1 MGAYTRQGAGI
12 SRFTEP
18 KKHLLPT
25 LHKLAAQR
33 PGAATSEES
42 REYTSIQLNR
52 VSELQVHTDRFN
64 LNTNWVISSGK
75 YKGGRVWIAREGGT
89 EPPPG
94 LPHSHLRGEY
104 FSTHNQWLHFDPR
117 QDHAVEP

>member
-25 LHKLAAQR
+25 FHKLAAQR
-33 PGAATSEES
+33 PRAATSEAS

-64 LNTNWVISSGK
+64 RDMNWVISFGK
-75 YKGGRVWIAREGGT
+75 YKGGRVWIAREGGS

-94 LPHSHLRGEY
+94 LPHSHLR
-104 FSTHNQWLHFDPR
+104 
-117 QDHAVEP
+117 